1 MDYKELLQLIR
12 ELFPKQN
19 ISIQEE
25 TYLRTKYPIIYIK
38 SKTYSMEIKNQRI
51 GTITIPDK
59 WQVKLPEQTDRGG
72 MLNSTYFISTNILKI
87 PEKNIKE
94 FIAIAGIKLVEY
106 ESLKIQLDIFYKSL
120 DDLKTNPEEQ
130 IRDFKLNN
138 LLLFGG

>member
-59 WQVKLPEQTDRGG
+59 WQVELPTEQTD
-72 MLNSTYFISTNILKI
+72 LNSNYFISTNILKI

-138 LLLFGG
+138 LLL

>member
-1 MDYKELLQLIR
+1 MDYKELLQLVR
-12 ELFPKQN
+12 ELFPKQD
-19 ISIQEE
+19 IRIQEE
-25 TYLRTKYPIIYIK
+25 TYLSTKYPIIYIK

-51 GTITIPDK
+51 GTITVPDK
-59 WQVKLPEQTDRGG
+59 WQIKLPTETD
-72 MLNSTYFISTNILKI
+72 FISTNILKI
-87 PEKNIKE
+87 PEQNIKE

-138 LLLFGG
+138 LLK

>member
-51 GTITIPDK
+51 GTITVPDK
-59 WQVKLPEQTDRGG
+59 WQIKIPSEQTDYSKQG
-72 MLNSTYFISTNILKI
+72 FILYNDTLKI
-87 PEKNIKE
+87 PDQNIKE
-94 FIAIAGIKLVEY
+94 FISLVGLKLLEL
-106 ESLKIQLDIFYKSL
+106 ESLQVQLDLFHKNL
-120 DDLKTNPEEQ
+120 NDLKTNPEEQ

-138 LLLFGG
+138 LLL